1 MAVWNCLWHC
11 MRQLSAA
18 FTANNFSW
26 CQFVRS
32 HHWTK
37 RTIVWFI
44 SFGWL
49 CFSFSNCHIASVAAK
64 KLFGEKFTT
73 FHLDRVTIIM
83 TWRGEQ
89 IHRKIQMFFHLTN
102 IKQKQWK
109 YQHDKSEKNERV
121 KKKVKTKQIE
131 RRMKMN
137 IKSAHHTYT
146 PTSNDMEFSLGNLSL
161 FQREIICF
169 ISHTLCTQQSAW
181 LTFNGLLAH
190 VLVHVLDRFRCNY
203 KCVRCNTCTLTV
215 DFASPIHCRR

>member
-121 KKKVKTKQIE
+121 KKKSQNKTNREKNENEHKKCAPYIHANVE
-131 RRMKMN
+131 RHGIFFGKFVA
-137 IKSAHHTYT
+137 IST
-146 PTSNDMEFSLGNLSL
+146 GNNM
-161 FQREIICF
+161 F
-169 ISHTLCTQQSAW
+169 H
-181 LTFNGLLAH
+181 
-190 VLVHVLDRFRCNY
+190 
-203 KCVRCNTCTLTV
+203 
-215 DFASPIHCRR
+215 